1 MQLQFVIALKA
12 LWHAMTGSHLEC
24 MGCQLFMKEKKESF
38 FFRIKL
44 IQLQFKIAFKH
55 YGIQWLEAILN
66 LWGANSS
73 WKKQLNWIFLTV

>member
-38 FFRIKL
+38 FFKNQINATATQDC
-44 IQLQFKIAFKH
+44 I
-55 YGIQWLEAILN
+55 
-66 LWGANSS
+66 
-73 WKKQLNWIFLTV
+73 